1 MVTTQSHQIVLI
13 FKFGG
18 VIGAFN
24 CQGAGWDPKEQRIK
38 GYSQCYK
45 PMSGII
51 HITEI
56 EWDQKKEASEMGN
69 AEEHA
74 VYLNQAEEILL
85 VTPKSDAIHM
95 TIQPSSFEIFSFVPI
110 KKFGADKKFAPIGLI
125 NMFNSGGTLQ
135 EVEYGDIEDEIRV
148 KIKVKGAGKFLAYS
162 SGRPKKSSLDG
173 VEVGFEWCSADGKLI
188 IDLPWVE
195 ECGISYVCF
204 TF

>member
-1 MVTTQSHQIVLI
+1 M
-13 FKFGG
+13 
-18 VIGAFN
+18 IGAFN

-45 PMSGII
+45 PMLGIV
-51 HITEI
+51 HVTDI

-69 AEEHA
+69 AEEYA